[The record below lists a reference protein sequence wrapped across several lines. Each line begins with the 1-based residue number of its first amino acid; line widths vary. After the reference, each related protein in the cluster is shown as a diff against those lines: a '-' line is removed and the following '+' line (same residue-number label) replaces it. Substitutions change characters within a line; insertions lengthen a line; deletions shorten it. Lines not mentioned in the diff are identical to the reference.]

1 MSLKSRRRSHR
12 RRYRVPIT
20 FSDYNS
26 DDFNDA
32 RVFNQSSNGLCFKTS
47 RNLPTG
53 TDIYINMPGPKKGNQ
68 YTEAGVVRRARVRWC
83 RKIDSS
89 TYNIGVNFS
98 EPLIKQ
104 IRRQGLAKEMPF
116 GLWEMD
122 STDFS

>member
-1 MSLKSRRRSHR
+1 MSNKSRRSSHR
-12 RRYRVPIT
+12 RRYQVPIT

-26 DDFNDA
+26 DDLNDA
-32 RVFNQSSNGLCFKTS
+32 RVYNKSSDGLCFKTS

-53 TDIYINMPGPKKGNQ
+53 TDIYINMPGQ
-68 YTEAGVVRRARVRWC
+68 EADSQCPDADVIRRARVRWC
-83 RKIDSS
+83 KKIDSS
-89 TYNIGVNFS
+89 TYRIGVNFS

-104 IRRQGLAKEMPF
+104 IRRQGLETEMPF